1 MNKLWKDLKRYQFL
15 NKFNILGKSGLR
27 QSIGSNRTKFERKRT
42 WFWRTFTIGSRCH
55 SRKVILFNS
64 RELSQAEL
72 KKYEHKKEAV
82 KELRKAYL
90 DDKRRA
96 IESREDVK

>member
-1 MNKLWKDLKRYQFL
+1 
-15 NKFNILGKSGLR
+15 
-27 QSIGSNRTKFERKRT
+27 
-42 WFWRTFTIGSRCH
+42 
-55 SRKVILFNS
+55 
-64 RELSQAEL
+64 L

-96 IESREDVK
+96 IESREDVNYFLLDIDENSKKRKRACGLRIFR

>member
-1 MNKLWKDLKRYQFL
+1 M
-15 NKFNILGKSGLR
+15 
-27 QSIGSNRTKFERKRT
+27 
-42 WFWRTFTIGSRCH
+42 
-55 SRKVILFNS
+55 
-64 RELSQAEL
+64 

-96 IESREDVK
+96 IESREDVFYYKLDFNENTKKGKRANRLRVFR